1 MAGEGR
7 TQAQCR
13 EALPEIVLAADPP
26 RPVGELSSLRS
37 LIDGAVLNLM
47 RPHSGWPVRKL
58 PSIHRGLLEGLVPQA
73 PLNWPGVSSH
83 GAFVAN

>member
-26 RPVGELSSLRS
+26 RPSWRTFLITQPDRRRGFGFDAPSLWVAGS
-37 LIDGAVLNLM
+37 KTGID
-47 RPHSGWPVRKL
+47 HSR
-58 PSIHRGLLEGLVPQA
+58 R
-73 PLNWPGVSSH
+73 GVS
-83 GAFVAN
+83 ANLAVSGPFRAT

>member
-13 EALPEIVLAADPP
+13 EALPEIVLAAAPASSSWRAFLITQPDRRRGFRFDAP
-26 RPVGELSSLRS
+26 SLRVAGS
-37 LIDGAVLNLM
+37 KTAVDCG
-47 RPHSGWPVRKL
+47 P
-58 PSIHRGLLEGLVPQA
+58 LEGLVAQA
-73 PLNWPGVSSH
+73 SLNWPGAPLH